1 MQDITGKNMKKVKLK
16 TKVTSILFVEEKIS
30 ENLLY
35 KWLIT
40 GDETGDVRIQVIND
54 NQKGELFILKSMDI
68 DTHITCICTADLRNE
83 SRKEIVVIN
92 SNGLLCG
99 YTFPLLNKSSD
110 PLIPESISLLQ
121 PVLSIQQIMLPNII
135 SAFINDLTSVNG
147 KELYIMMTDRV
158 IRSYRFNNRYNKFI
172 PTRKWDL
179 LINIDAWSIGCD
191 FKHNFSFYAQLTVK
205 GKYNRVVVD
214 FQSQG
219 IVAAHKL
226 QQERSIDMDENTIY
240 LAMMPVFV
248 NSPIKTYTKIAVS
261 NFSSRTYHY
270 LLLPD
275 NYYVTCLGVCS
286 SQKTDQSYAVC
297 VNENGVVLIY
307 SWKCPLETSI
317 GPIYRSF
324 VGADVKKIYIYPL
337 NTESIAA
344 IFLNYLGNITYAE
357 YYYSDKTTPIF
368 LTNEY

>member
-1 MQDITGKNMKKVKLK
+1 MQDITGKNMKKIKLK
-16 TKVTSILFVEEKIS
+16 TKVTSIVFVEEKIS

-40 GDETGDVRIQVIND
+40 GDEAGEVRIQVIGD
-54 NQKGELFILKSMDI
+54 NQKTELFTLTSVDL
-68 DTHITCICTADLRNE
+68 DTHITCICVADLRNE
-83 SRKEIVVIN
+83 SRKEIIVI
-92 SNGLLCG
+92 SANGTLCG
-99 YTFPLLNKSSD
+99 YTFPLLDKLSD
-110 PLIPESISLLQ
+110 PSVPESISLLQ
-121 PVLSIQQIMLPNII
+121 PVISIHQTMLPNII
-135 SAFINDLTSVNG
+135 SAFINDVTPVNG
-147 KELYIMMTDRV
+147 KELYVMMTDRV

-191 FKHNFSFYAQLTVK
+191 FKHNFFHYAQLTVR
-205 GKYNRVVVD
+205 GQYNRLVVD

-219 IVAAHKL
+219 IVAAHKV
-226 QQERSIDMDENTIY
+226 QKQRSKNTNENTIY
-240 LAMMPVFV
+240 LAMMPAFV
-248 NSPIKTYTKIAVS
+248 YCPTKQWTKIAVS

-275 NYYVTCLGVCS
+275 NYYVTCMAACS

-297 VNENGVVLIY
+297 VNDNGVVLIY

-317 GPIYRSF
+317 APIYRSF

-357 YYYSDKTTPIF
+357 YYYSDRTSPIY
-368 LTNEY
+368 LTNDF